1 MQEMTEK
8 EKTQVSQTEK
18 KNERVF
24 VLGIGRGP
32 KMRTLEFVFTPVE
45 KATNKDEE
53 ENTPQKEENAEKK
66 DEAEKA
72 DPITAIEETTE

>member
-1 MQEMTEK
+1 MTEK
-8 EKTQVSQTEK
+8 EKTQVNETEK

-32 KMRTLEFVFTPVE
+32 KMRTLEFVFKPVE
-45 KATNKDEE
+45 KVTEKGEE
-53 ENTPQKEENAEKK
+53 EKAPQNEENAEKK

-72 DPITAIEETTE
+72 DPTTATEETTR